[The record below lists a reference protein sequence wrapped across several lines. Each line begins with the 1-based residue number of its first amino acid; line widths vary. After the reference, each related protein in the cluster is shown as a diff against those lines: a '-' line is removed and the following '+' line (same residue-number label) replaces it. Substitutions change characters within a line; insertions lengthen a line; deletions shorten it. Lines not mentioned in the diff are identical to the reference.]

1 MNELLHKRMK
11 ASPCRD
17 WEKSPD
23 NTFQGILVQ
32 KFPEDLCNINY
43 NAFHLL
49 QCLSTDIELIDIFL
63 IEAKH
68 LYI

>member
-1 MNELLHKRMK
+1 MNFFITEWRLVLD
-11 ASPCRD
+11 SD

-43 NAFHLL
+43 NAFHLV